1 MESMEMENTEGAEVS
16 EETGTIRKQVDLVP
30 LSRQLSISGVKI
42 GICGALLPR
51 EPTVEV
57 INRVI
62 TMSGTLDKA
71 GQWILGDAL
80 CALDNK
86 GIDPY
91 SQEIQDLTHRAQ
103 QTLVNLAYLCRNV
116 PHDLRRPE
124 LTVFHHQ
131 IVAPLSSEEQAYWL
145 TRATDEKWTGAELR
159 RQVRIARTENPVS
172 DRDVELLPEAQE
184 VSRPA
189 TKGSKSPG
197 DTEAIPDTLKN
208 FVSDREGA
216 VSHVEI
222 PLEGRYR
229 LPWVH
234 IANFSITND
243 TGTYEFNFEVV
254 RQAMEAGKE
263 RYVGFANNRHFCDS
277 VEVNTVYRTIEEF
290 CYNLIHRSS
299 DVIEQ
304 ARELIG
310 PLPDRGAEVI
320 EMERIPEGGE
330 PRESVLTEDM
340 LAGI

>member
-1 MESMEMENTEGAEVS
+1 MVTMEMENTDVVEVS
-16 EETGTIRKQVDLVP
+16 EETGSIRKQVDLVP
-30 LSRQLSISGVKI
+30 LSKQLSISGVRI
-42 GICGALLPR
+42 GICGAILPR
-51 EPTVEV
+51 EPTVDV

-91 SQEIQDLTHRAQ
+91 SQEIQEMTNRAQ

-116 PHDLRRPE
+116 PHELRRPN

-131 IVAPLSSEEQAYWL
+131 IVAPLSTEEQAYWL

-159 RQVRIARTENPVS
+159 RQVRIARNEQPIS
-172 DRDVELLPEAQE
+172 DREVELLPEAQGE
-184 VSRPA
+184 PVP
-189 TKGSKSPG
+189 SP
-197 DTEAIPDTLKN
+197 AIPDTLKN
-208 FVSDREGA
+208 FLPQREGT
-216 VSHVEI
+216 VTHVGI
-222 PLEGRYR
+222 PGEGRYR

-234 IANFSITND
+234 IANFSLTND

-254 RQAMEAGKE
+254 RQAIEEGKE
-263 RYVGFANNRHFCDS
+263 RYVGFANNRHFCDAPDIPA
-277 VEVNTVYRTIEEF
+277 VYRMIEEF

-304 ARELIG
+304 ARELTG
-310 PLPDRGAEVI
+310 PLPDRGEDI
-320 EMERIPEGGE
+320 EIERIPEDSD